1 MAFINAISGEV
12 FIHHVVGHHLI
23 GLPLLVATLTWL
35 GVETKLHWA
44 EKAQLEAHNARFACW
59 VSVSASCPA
68 SSIGI
73 EDAIACPLVEEE
85 CRARG
90 FDAAAD
96 NSDTEYTYWQQ
107 WSVWARLTL
116 IAVSLATVVAW
127 GCRVLFRRKRSWIQD
142 HARGQPAE

>member
-1 MAFINAISGEV
+1 MRSTNRCGRLPRL
-12 FIHHVVGHHLI
+12 LI